1 MNTDLLTASGDRP
14 VYAGHQ
20 ESGITL
26 FVSLVFL
33 TILTLLGLAAM
44 TSTSLEGAMA
54 NNQQDSDLAFQAAET
69 ALRQAE
75 TYVGSTLTP
84 GAGFNASCTGGSGG
98 LCLPSTTSQ
107 PDWSRNGGVAQWGY
121 PATNTVRTMPNVG
134 NAYYRGPEYIVELL
148 PNLPP
153 SNGSLRIGYQ
163 YQAATATAY
172 RITAMGWGARPSSV
186 AMLQTIFIKN

>member
-1 MNTDLLTASGDRP
+1 MMCQSTDCRLD
-14 VYAGHQ
+14 AGRQ

-54 NNQQDSDLAFQAAET
+54 NNQQDTDLAFQSAET

-84 GAGFNASCTGGSGG
+84 GSGFNASCTGGSGG

-107 PDWSRNGGVAQWGY
+107 PDWSRNGGVAQWGF
-121 PATNTVRTMPNVG
+121 PATNTVRVMPNVG
-134 NAYYRGPEYIVELL
+134 NVYYQAPEYIIELL

-153 SNGSLRIGYQ
+153 GNSSLRIGVQ
-163 YQAATATAY
+163 NQSTATAY
-172 RITAMGWGARPSSV
+172 RITAVGWGSRPSTMV
-186 AMLQTIFIKN
+186 MLQTIFIKS